1 MTSKQIVNITAI
13 GTGGRLRDVIRR
25 VLAAGKG
32 QIKVAAVYDP
42 DPLSV
47 ESFIAEFGN
56 GATVYDN
63 EEAAIAHAES
73 EWVFIGSWNCHHAR
87 QIQLAFSHGKNV
99 FCEKPLATT
108 IEDCLAVRDAM
119 RQSRRVF
126 AFGLVL
132 RYSNHYRKIREL
144 LDNGAIGELV
154 SFEFNET
161 LGIDHGAYIFG
172 NWRREREH
180 AGTHILEKCCHDL
193 DLANWLTDS
202 LPVKVASFGGKN
214 VFVPEK
220 RFLQEEAGERFDER
234 SPYVKWKC
242 KDARSV
248 DPFSAGATIMDNQVV
263 ILEYANGTRATFHT
277 NAHSTQPERR
287 FYLNGTKGA
296 IRADLLTGKAELTQL
311 DGENKTTVITTLP
324 PGDMHGGGDEIMAE
338 HLAGCLLDGRE
349 PLASVTEG
357 ICSAFTAFAIDRA
370 ADTNSVVELAPM
382 WNAAG
387 IDPHDEI

>member
-1 MTSKQIVNITAI
+1 LFF
-13 GTGGRLRDVIRR
+13 GGL
-25 VLAAGKG
+25 L
-32 QIKVAAVYDP
+32 
-42 DPLSV
+42 
-47 ESFIAEFGN
+47 F
-56 GATVYDN
+56 
-63 EEAAIAHAES
+63 
-73 EWVFIGSWNCHHAR
+73 W
-87 QIQLAFSHGKNV
+87 
-99 FCEKPLATT
+99 
-108 IEDCLAVRDAM
+108 
-119 RQSRRVF
+119 
-126 AFGLVL
+126 
-132 RYSNHYRKIREL
+132 REL
-144 LDNGAIGELV
+144 
-154 SFEFNET
+154 
-161 LGIDHGAYIFG
+161 
-172 NWRREREH
+172 
-180 AGTHILEKCCHDL
+180 
-193 DLANWLTDS
+193 
-202 LPVKVASFGGKN
+202 
-214 VFVPEK
+214 FVPEK

-263 ILEYANGTRATFHT
+263 IMEYANGTRATFHT

-311 DGENKTTVITTLP
+311 DGENKTTVISTLP

-387 IDPHDEI
+387 IDPRV